1 MSEEKK
7 QPIKWY
13 LLDAKDKILGRLA
26 VKIAEIIM
34 GKHKPDYAPHILKG
48 EGVIVINARQVKVTG
63 EKLSQKFYRHYSG
76 YPGGLK
82 KIPLSEMLA
91 KKPEEVIR
99 EAVKGMLPKNKL
111 TKFMLRR
118 LKIYPDEKHPHQAQK
133 PILIG

>member
-82 KIPLSEMLA
+82 KIPLTEMLA